1 MERGQSRGSVG
12 AANRP
17 PGSDFFLIY
26 VRRVPGGRRRAIAR
40 IQGFSKR
47 APRVDLR
54 RPAVLVDSEGN
65 VRDVTI
71 LDVSNGGIRLDLSE
85 SLRIGEFVTVRV
97 DRNVSFAVQIR
108 WILGNEAGGAF
119 LTPANHPDW
128 T

>member
-1 MERGQSRGSVG
+1 M
-12 AANRP
+12 
-17 PGSDFFLIY
+17 
-26 VRRVPGGRRRAIAR
+26 
-40 IQGFSKR
+40 
-47 APRVDLR
+47 
-54 RPAVLVDSEGN
+54 DSEGN

-119 LTPANHPDW
+119 LTPANHSDW